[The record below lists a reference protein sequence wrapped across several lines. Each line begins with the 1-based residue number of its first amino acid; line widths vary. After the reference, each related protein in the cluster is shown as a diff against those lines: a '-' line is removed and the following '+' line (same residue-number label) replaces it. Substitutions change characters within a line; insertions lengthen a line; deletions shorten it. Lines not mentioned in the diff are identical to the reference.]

1 MMVAFPM
8 DTANPNWL
16 GYIVLFIVGGS
27 LFIIL
32 LAAVLVK
39 PRKSISTV
47 VFIGMIFSLYV
58 AVIGSLYVAGKLL
71 ALLIPS

>member
-1 MMVAFPM
+1 MDAFPM

-32 LAAVLVK
+32 LASILVK
-39 PRKSISTV
+39 PRRSMSTV
-47 VFIGMIFSLYV
+47 VFIGMIFSLY
-58 AVIGSLYVAGKLL
+58 AGVIGSLYLAGLFL
-71 ALLIPS
+71 HLFIPK